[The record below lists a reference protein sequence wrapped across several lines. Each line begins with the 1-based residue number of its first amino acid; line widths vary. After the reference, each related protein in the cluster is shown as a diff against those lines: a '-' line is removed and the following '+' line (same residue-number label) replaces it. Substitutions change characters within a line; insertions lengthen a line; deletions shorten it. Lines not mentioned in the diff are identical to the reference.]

1 MSTITTPISC
11 LIIDDEPLA
20 QDVLATH
27 IGSLPALRLVQKCSN
42 AMEAF
47 EALHKHSIQLI
58 FLDINMPIISG
69 LSFLRSLK
77 DPPAVIL
84 TTAYTEHA
92 LEGYELDVVDYLLKP
107 ISFNRFAKAVKK
119 AAAQLGLA
127 EITVTNVTTN
137 NGLPI
142 AQPTV
147 SSNISAPE
155 KNYFFIKAN
164 GKLVKVD
171 HADILYI
178 EGMKD
183 YLKIHTK
190 DQSPIVTHNTMKA
203 LEEQLPQDKFI
214 RVHKSYIMA
223 VDAIDSIEGNIIH
236 VGKEEIPLGSSYKDA
251 LLAVVGTL

>member
-1 MSTITTPISC
+1 MSTNTTPIGC

-20 QDVLATH
+20 QDVLATY
-27 IGSLPALRLVQKCSN
+27 IAGISALKLVQTCSN

-47 EALHKHSIQLI
+47 EALHKHNIQLI
-58 FLDINMPIISG
+58 FLDINMPVISG

-107 ISFNRFAKAVKK
+107 ISQDRFTKAVKK
-119 AAAQLGLA
+119 ALAQLGQA
-127 EITVTNVTTN
+127 EVVVTNVVGN
-137 NGLPI
+137 NGLFAIQSGGNTNI
-142 AQPTV
+142 A
-147 SSNISAPE
+147 APE

-183 YLKIHTK
+183 YLKIHIK
-190 DQSPIVTHNTMKA
+190 NQQPIVTHSTMKA

-236 VGKEEIPLGSSYKDA
+236 VAKQEIPLGSSYKDA
-251 LLAVVGTL
+251 LLAVVGAS